1 LPKKFHVETCVPSRE
16 MQTPEVC
23 LPKAWRD
30 TEAVDY
36 LRARKP
42 VGGFL
47 FVTVTQLAMVWWAY
61 RRQHIQLKDLRVW
74 FGALELVARRCGLKN
89 DREACYGT
97 KELRT
102 LVAGRGGEEASIKRL
117 EAVGLLSWSETD
129 ISFATEVSEMRV
141 SDVSSL
147 HEMLS
152 QIQNHRRKVPVPR
165 QVVRLIASPSKR
177 CVIATLLGHLMR
189 CLYYRS
195 GECISGGFC
204 KASWVAEVFTIDLR
218 NVKASRKFLAETLG
232 LLERVPL
239 PQSLC
244 NRYGQKVIINLTWN
258 GAAVDKSNHERSGLP
273 PLEAQTDT
281 GLPPLEEHT
290 KPLREHKHQKPAAG
304 GTSTGVLEPSKTE
317 QPALRHIVPDDL
329 TDTGRLLILFDEAQ
343 ARGLIGGSES
353 ERLTFVATAERAR
366 LRAIT
371 NAPGLFAE
379 LVRRRLWHFVTQD
392 DEDRAHRRLR
402 EHCYGRREAGR
413 PPALRRPAGALSQD
427 ALFVADVSA
436 RLSRQGFT
444 GEVFAAV
451 SQALP
456 EWTRDRWEHAMA
468 ELSARTRE
476 KDHGVLQRMGD
487 FSLLETI
494 KVR

>member
-1 LPKKFHVETCVPSRE
+1 
-16 MQTPEVC
+16 M
-23 LPKAWRD
+23 
-30 TEAVDY
+30 
-36 LRARKP
+36 
-42 VGGFL
+42 
-47 FVTVTQLAMVWWAY
+47 
-61 RRQHIQLKDLRVW
+61 
-74 FGALELVARRCGLKN
+74 
-89 DREACYGT
+89 
-97 KELRT
+97 
-102 LVAGRGGEEASIKRL
+102 
-117 EAVGLLSWSETD
+117 
-129 ISFATEVSEMRV
+129 
-141 SDVSSL
+141 
-147 HEMLS
+147 
-152 QIQNHRRKVPVPR
+152 
-165 QVVRLIASPSKR
+165 
-177 CVIATLLGHLMR
+177 
-189 CLYYRS
+189 
-195 GECISGGFC
+195 
-204 KASWVAEVFTIDLR
+204 
-218 NVKASRKFLAETLG
+218 
-232 LLERVPL
+232 
-239 PQSLC
+239 
-244 NRYGQKVIINLTWN
+244 
-258 GAAVDKSNHERSGLP
+258 
-273 PLEAQTDT
+273 
-281 GLPPLEEHT
+281 
-290 KPLREHKHQKPAAG
+290 
-304 GTSTGVLEPSKTE
+304 
-317 QPALRHIVPDDL
+317 
-329 TDTGRLLILFDEAQ
+329 GRLLILFDEAQ

-402 EHCYGRREAGR
+402 DHCYGRREAGR